1 MDFTLFTSYD
11 GPETWTVATYGDATI
26 RVAEAF
32 DEYIRDTGSWRT
44 RVKYVIEWKGRVV
57 AEGDDLSVPAMS
69 AEKPLSWIYSLCAFM
84 GQDRYECE
92 IYDEYGD
99 EHRAAIDDGLAD
111 ALSLLEL
118 ELEEN
123 YREEL

>member
-11 GPETWTVATYGDATI
+11 GPETWTVAQYGDATI

-57 AEGDDLSVPAMS
+57 AEGDDLSVPAIS

-84 GQDRYECE
+84 GQNRYESE
-92 IYDEYGD
+92 LYEEYGD
-99 EHRAAIDDGLAD
+99 EHKAAIDDGLDD
-111 ALSLLEL
+111 ALTLIEL

>member
-1 MDFTLFTSYD
+1 MDFTLFSSYD
-11 GPETWTVATYGDATI
+11 GPQVWTVATYGVATV

-32 DEYIRDTGSWRT
+32 DEYQRDTGTWRT
-44 RVKYVIEWKGRVV
+44 RVKYIIECKGRVV

-69 AEKPLSWIYSLCAFM
+69 AEKPLSWIYSLCSFM
-84 GQDRYECE
+84 GMDRYECE

-99 EHRAAIDDGLAD
+99 EHKAAIDDGLD
-111 ALSLLEL
+111 YALSLLGL
-118 ELEEN
+118 TLEED